1 MKKLRKMMAVVL
13 ISCMVIGLMACGSD
27 NGKAGDK
34 DTGNNVESSTDGNET
49 NAAQEPAAEQE
60 DSGTEQET
68 AAADGNLPS
77 GGRTSCRRGSWLRS
91 LTDSKNSIR
100 TSK

>member
-49 NAAQEPAAEQE
+49 NAAQ
-60 DSGTEQET
+60 
-68 AAADGNLPS
+68 
-77 GGRTSCRRGSWLRS
+77 
-91 LTDSKNSIR
+91 
-100 TSK
+100 